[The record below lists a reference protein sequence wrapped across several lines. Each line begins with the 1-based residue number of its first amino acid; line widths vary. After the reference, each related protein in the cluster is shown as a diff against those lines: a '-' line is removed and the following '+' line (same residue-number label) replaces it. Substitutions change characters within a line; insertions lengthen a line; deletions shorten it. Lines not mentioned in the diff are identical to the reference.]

1 MIQLFILYKVANQYG
16 VTVAEIMELNNLGT
30 TVLTVGEQILIPN
43 KGQDTTT
50 TYTVQSGDSLYKIAG
65 QYGVTVDEIITANNL
80 KSTKLQIGQVLVI
93 PTGTIQPTPTP
104 TLPNNNYITYTVK
117 PGDSLYK
124 IANNYNTTVNAIKE
138 LNNLKSN
145 NLSIG
150 QQLKIPSSSND
161 TSYTTYTVKKGDSLW
176 LIANNFNTTV
186 DNIKR
191 LNNLTSNNLSI
202 GQQLKISR

>member
-1 MIQLFILYKVANQYG
+1 
-16 VTVAEIMELNNLGT
+16 MELNNLGT

-43 KGQDTTT
+43 KGQDTTA
-50 TYTVQSGDSLYKIAG
+50 TYIVQSGDSLYEIAG
-65 QYGVTVDEIITANNL
+65 QYGVTIDEIITANNL

>member
-1 MIQLFILYKVANQYG
+1 
-16 VTVAEIMELNNLGT
+16 MELNNLGT

-124 IANNYNTTVNAIKE
+124 IANNYNTTVNAIKD